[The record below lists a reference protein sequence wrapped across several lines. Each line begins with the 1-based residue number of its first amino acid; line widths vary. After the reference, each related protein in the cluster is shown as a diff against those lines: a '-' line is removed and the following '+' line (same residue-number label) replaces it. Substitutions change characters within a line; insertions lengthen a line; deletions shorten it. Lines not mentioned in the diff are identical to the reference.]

1 MPQVSIRKRER
12 LRGTVSDLNGN
23 VGVLLSISVHVVSVD
38 VVAADDAVERLEHD
52 SRVVV
57 GDHVGVAVLGLVDVE
72 VGRVPRELL
81 ARLDRLV
88 LVREA
93 HSIVRLQLVD
103 VLREVSSCDRRM
115 TDHCCVAEQEH
126 RSYRWLGRYVPAL
139 MQ

>member
-12 LRGTVSDLNGN
+12 LRGRTVSDLNGN

-93 HSIVRLQLVD
+93 HCVVRLQLVD
-103 VLREVSSCDRRM
+103 VLRE
-115 TDHCCVAEQEH
+115 
-126 RSYRWLGRYVPAL
+126 L
-139 MQ
+139 